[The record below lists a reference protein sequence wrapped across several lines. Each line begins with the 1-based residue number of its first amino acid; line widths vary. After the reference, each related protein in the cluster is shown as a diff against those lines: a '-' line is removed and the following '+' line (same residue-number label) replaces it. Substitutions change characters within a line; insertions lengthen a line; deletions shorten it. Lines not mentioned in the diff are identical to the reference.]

1 MTAYNNLDRILSPSV
16 CNIEIQLITQS
27 LVNVTRGA
35 FGFYK
40 LTTTPPMVS
49 RNNNSKVKPV
59 RLDDDTEGYSCSRI
73 KTINYASYTHLVRM
87 VKILRCRHPEVLA

>member
-40 LTTTPPMVS
+40 LTPTPPQWYQETIIARLSLCVWTTTPRGTVVQEL
-49 RNNNSKVKPV
+49 K
-59 RLDDDTEGYSCSRI
+59 L
-73 KTINYASYTHLVRM
+73 
-87 VKILRCRHPEVLA
+87 